1 MQGELYIGLMSG
13 TSMDGIDAVLARIHS
28 AGIDLLE
35 HSTSH
40 WPEQLQAQLRE
51 LATPGQVDIDLL
63 GSLDNQVA
71 EQFARAASGLLEQS

>member
-13 TSMDGIDAVLARIHS
+13 TSMDGIDAVLARIDS

-35 HSTSH
+35 HSTSP

-51 LATPGQVDIDLL
+51 LATPGQADIDLL

-71 EQFARAASGLLEQS
+71 EQFARAASG